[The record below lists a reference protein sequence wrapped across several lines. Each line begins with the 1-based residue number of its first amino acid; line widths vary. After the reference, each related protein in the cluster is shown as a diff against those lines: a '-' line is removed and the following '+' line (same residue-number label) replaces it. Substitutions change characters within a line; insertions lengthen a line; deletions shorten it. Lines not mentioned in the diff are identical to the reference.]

1 MLTTCSCIQVVR
13 NGNRILGP
21 WWLMLDMRSNWES
34 QCGSDLIFLPAQK
47 GVHLGGDP
55 LIGVDL
61 LYMGGVAA
69 FEMGTIEFSVPESVN
84 CKGVSQAGEPL
95 KSEHIYRKGFIL
107 DKNQWVER

>member
-1 MLTTCSCIQVVR
+1 MLTTCSGIQVVH

-61 LYMGGVAA
+61 LYMGGW
-69 FEMGTIEFSVPESVN
+69 
-84 CKGVSQAGEPL
+84 QPL
-95 KSEHIYRKGFIL
+95 KWELSNSQYPSPSIAKVYLRLG
-107 DKNQWVER
+107 NP

>member
-1 MLTTCSCIQVVR
+1 
-13 NGNRILGP
+13 
-21 WWLMLDMRSNWES
+21 MLDMRSNWES